1 MTEWIDRD
9 AALKILRVKAQS
21 LYSYVSR
28 GRISTREDP
37 GDPRRSLYRME
48 DIAALVTRRARGRRI
63 ASIAE
68 TSLAWGEPVI
78 STSLSTAR
86 HGRLYYRGQDAMAL
100 ARHAT
105 LEEVAALLWHSD
117 EVVRFDGGA
126 VSPGS
131 PYSALGMMAGTARST
146 LGCNRSRLCRDAAD
160 VVGLLAASVG
170 CEPSSEPIHLRLAR
184 SWGLDDAAA
193 TRIRHSLV
201 AMADH
206 DLNASTF
213 AARVAASTG
222 ASMAASVLA
231 GLCALSG
238 PRHGGAGNALM
249 SLLDQADRG
258 NAASVC
264 RRWLEQGGSL
274 PGFGHA
280 FYPGGDPRCALMLEG
295 VTPDKT
301 MQQVR
306 DLAADMTG
314 LLPNCDFAM
323 ATLVRACGM
332 PPEAPFVI
340 FMMGRS
346 VGWCAHAMEQVLEGN
361 LIRPRGRYRGP
372 VPG

>member
-1 MTEWIDRD
+1 
-9 AALKILRVKAQS
+9 
-21 LYSYVSR
+21 
-28 GRISTREDP
+28 
-37 GDPRRSLYRME
+37 ME
-48 DIAALVTRRARGRRI
+48 DIAALATRRARGRRV

-86 HGRLYYRGQDAMAL
+86 HGKLYYRGQDAMAL
-100 ARHAT
+100 ARHAN
-105 LEEVAALLWHSD
+105 LEEVAALLWQSD
-117 EVVRFDGGA
+117 EGVRFDGGA
-126 VSPGS
+126 VLRGS
-131 PYSALGMMAGTARST
+131 PYAALGLMAGNGRST

-160 VVGLLAASVG
+160 VVGVLASSAG
-170 CEPSSEPIHLRLAR
+170 CLPSQDPVHLRLAR
-184 SWGLDDAAA
+184 SWGLDGAGA
-193 TRIRHSLV
+193 TRIRHALV

-238 PRHGGAGNALM
+238 PRHGGAGNALL
-249 SLLDQADRG
+249 SLLEQADRG
-258 NAASVC
+258 DPASVC

-280 FYPGGDPRCALMLEG
+280 LYPGGDPRCALMLEG
-295 VTPDKT
+295 ITPDDT
-301 MQQVR
+301 MRQVR
-306 DLAADMTG
+306 DVAADMTG

-323 ATLVRACGM
+323 AALVRTCGM
-332 PPEAPFVI
+332 PREAPFVI
-340 FMMGRS
+340 FMIGRS

-361 LIRPRGRYRGP
+361 LIRPRGRYSGP